1 MSGNPVPQHK
11 PTDGLGVAAQVVISA
26 SDATG
31 LSVPVTKVSGHEY
44 TMILSKSGA
53 SGYDVFVNL
62 TLAAKDV
69 AGGIYNPQGNFFV
82 RNPNDPALGSPAFY
96 RPSNFAGYDP
106 SVASAVASGTN
117 NSNVLVTAL
126 AKGQA
131 TIELCF
137 PTFDNTEAGS
147 TPEMVYAKLD
157 VTVIP

>member
-1 MSGNPVPQHK
+1 MSGNPVPQHN
-11 PTDGLGVAAQVVISA
+11 PTDGLGVAAEVVISA

-31 LSVPVTKVSGHEY
+31 LSVPVTTVAAHEY

-69 AGGIYNPQGNFFV
+69 KGGIYNPQGNFFV
-82 RNPNDPALGSPAFY
+82 RNPANPSAGSPAFY
-96 RPSNFAGYDP
+96 KPSNFAGYTAD
-106 SVASAVASGTN
+106 VFSAVASGTN

-126 AKGQA
+126 AVGEG
-131 TIELCF
+131 TLELCF